1 MIYIF
6 LGDKNEVQEFVSIL
20 NNFDENLEFTLE
32 INFSRVHFLD
42 IKNEDKLITTLS
54 TKDTDRNTL
63 LIPTSF
69 HPTSLKK
76 GEKIRKASSID

>member
-42 IKNEDKLITTLS
+42 IKKWRQVDNDFVHKRYGS
-54 TKDTDRNTL
+54 QHFVDSN
-63 LIPTSF
+63 
-69 HPTSLKK
+69 
-76 GEKIRKASSID
+76 

>member
-6 LGDKNEVQEFVSIL
+6 LGDKNDVQEFVSIL

-69 HPTSLKK
+69 HHFLKK
-76 GEKIRKASSID
+76 GGKKSEKPVL